1 MALALMTSQE
11 LRLAAH
17 DLHKIKHVR
26 ITVHEAPPLP
36 EELQAVTVVLHGPNY
51 PCGWQEWPCGEAGA

>member
-26 ITVHEAPPLP
+26 ITVHEAPPLAK
-36 EELQAVTVVLHGPNY
+36 ELLYLLAA
-51 PCGWQEWPCGEAGA
+51 GEVRGLAEGKF